1 MQPESS
7 RYALRR
13 LERSTLL
20 AALQAG
26 AAGGATAVVDTVA
39 VMAAIAPLLAP
50 DAARGFLATPGAA
63 AVRRVLTPLT
73 HGRSLAVD
81 VVPAT
86 IRFDAAALDRVV
98 LELVDNALRH
108 AAPGSAVR
116 VRGAPG
122 AGGYQLSVTNAGAP
136 LPRWVLAAMRPG
148 PDGAA
153 SGAPVGPSLGL
164 SIASA
169 LAALNGARLE
179 VLRGAGRPN
188 TLRILA
194 QAA

>member
-1 MQPESS
+1 VQPESS
-7 RYALRR
+7 RYAIRR

-26 AAGGATAVVDTVA
+26 AAAGATAVVDTVS

-50 DAARGFLATPGAA
+50 EAARGFVAAPGAA
-63 AVRRVLTPLT
+63 AVRRVLTPLA

-86 IRFDAAALDRVV
+86 IRFGPAALDRVV

-108 AAPGSAVR
+108 ASPGSAVR

-153 SGAPVGPSLGL
+153 SADPVGPSLGL

-169 LAALNGARLE
+169 LAALNDARLE

-194 QAA
+194 RAD